1 MPCKPLVRR
10 ECVKRSNM
18 QHVCRA
24 YARTRGGTA
33 IHVSS
38 SPSRSSGALIG
49 SCRASYA
56 RQATRE
62 NRVRE
67 TIQYA
72 TCVPCVACSNERE
85 RGHPRS
91 PSHKSGALIGS
102 CRASSVRHATRD
114 KKRVR
119 ETFQYATCVPCIACS
134 NERDRG
140 HPRSPSHSSGA
151 LIGSYRVMLD
161 MPHARRE
168 CANRLIIER
177 AKPRAFA
184 SVVCRVRVSL

>member
-1 MPCKPLVRR
+1 MDKPLVGSGCVERSNSLCSMRALRCRLEPRRLTFPFPQFRRTDYELPKAMPCKPLVRR

-72 TCVPCVACSNERE
+72 CL
-85 RGHPRS
+85 
-91 PSHKSGALIGS
+91 AL
-102 CRASSVRHATRD
+102 
-114 KKRVR
+114 
-119 ETFQYATCVPCIACS
+119 
-134 NERDRG
+134 
-140 HPRSPSHSSGA
+140 
-151 LIGSYRVMLD
+151 
-161 MPHARRE
+161 HARTSGS
-168 CANRLIIER
+168 AAIHVPLPTVQ
-177 AKPRAFA
+177 AH
-184 SVVCRVRVSL
+184 

>member
-49 SCRASYA
+49 SCRAS
-56 RQATRE
+56 
-62 NRVRE
+62 
-67 TIQYA
+67 
-72 TCVPCVACSNERE
+72 
-85 RGHPRS
+85 
-91 PSHKSGALIGS
+91 
-102 CRASSVRHATRD
+102 SVRHATRD

-119 ETFQYATCVPCIACS
+119 ETIQYATCVPCIACS
-134 NERDRG
+134 NERERG

-168 CANRLIIER
+168 CANRLITER